1 MVVSKRFRAKTYCS
15 NATQALIEGMSRSSI
30 KRLLSIVLPI
40 VILIVAVLAARQ
52 IKASKPEPITR
63 PSPVS
68 IKAVEG
74 TRLKL
79 GRYPVLIRSQGSV
92 QPTLANTLV
101 PEVAGTVVELS
112 DSFVVGGAFERGD
125 RLAQIDRRD
134 YVIALTQANAN
145 LAQANAQLQEQ
156 IALAERAAADWA
168 SLGRRG
174 KPSSLTLREPQ
185 LAAATANRDAA
196 QAQVQRA
203 ELDLQRTQ
211 IIAPYDGI
219 VSERTVDPGQF
230 VTRGNAI
237 GRIHAIS
244 SVDVRLPLSNRQLTY
259 LALPSSKAT
268 ENSQPDVEFEAS
280 IGGEIRLWTG
290 KLIRAEGVDTATQ
303 QLNVIAR
310 VDDPYAG
317 DESPLRVGQFVQAL
331 IAGEVLESVIV
342 IPRSALREEREVLI
356 INADN
361 EIFRRAITVA
371 WSDDRLVAIKEGLQA
386 GDVLVTTPLSTVA
399 DGTPVRATID
409 GVAPPP
415 LKASSDDP
423 EEKSDAKGNGRQE
436 GESGEQ
442 RLN

>member
-1 MVVSKRFRAKTYCS
+1 
-15 NATQALIEGMSRSSI
+15 MSRSSF
-30 KRLLSIVLPI
+30 KRLLGIALPI
-40 VILIVAVLAARQ
+40 IIVVAAVLAARQ
-52 IKASKPEPITR
+52 IMASKPEPFTR
-63 PSPVS
+63 SSPVS
-68 IKAVEG
+68 VTAVDA
-74 TRLKL
+74 TRLSL
-79 GRYPVLIRSQGSV
+79 GRYPVVIRSQGSV

-112 DSFVVGGAFERGD
+112 ASFVVGGAFKRGD
-125 RLAQIDRRD
+125 RLAQIDQRD
-134 YVIALTQANAN
+134 YQIALTQANAN

-156 IALAERAAADWA
+156 AALAIRAAAEWT

-174 KPSSLTLREPQ
+174 EPSSLTLREPQ

-211 IIAPYDGI
+211 IMAPYDGI

-230 VTRGNAI
+230 VTRGNPI

-259 LALPSSKAT
+259 LALPSSLGPQLSSVDTAWLDKSNPASDRLP
-268 ENSQPDVEFEAS
+268 NVQLSAS
-280 IGGEIRLWTG
+280 IGGETRIWTG

-310 VDDPYAG
+310 VADPYAN
-317 DESPLRVGQFVQAL
+317 DQSPLRIGQFVQAL
-331 IAGEVLESVIV
+331 IAGEVLESIVV
-342 IPRSALREEREVLI
+342 IPRSALREAREVLI
-356 INADN
+356 INDDN
-361 EIFRRAITVA
+361 EIYRRAVTVA
-371 WSDDRLVAIKEGLQA
+371 WSDDQLVAIKDGLQA

-409 GVAPPP
+409 GVPP
-415 LKASSDDP
+415 LP
-423 EEKSDAKGNGRQE
+423 LEERSGGREGNRDGKGKGKQTSE
-436 GESGEQ
+436 TSGQ
-442 RLN
+442 KLN